1 MTAITT
7 LLLCALGGYLVGA
20 IPFGYLIGRLRGI
33 NIFEHGSGNLG
44 ATNVGRILGKRFG
57 ILVFVLDFLKGAIP
71 VLIVSRFVHVNND
84 DTLFPT
90 VLFAIAA
97 GMAAILGH
105 LFPIYLG
112 FRGGKGV
119 STGAGVI
126 AVLLPGPMLGT
137 VVMFAA
143 VLFLSRYMSLASMIG
158 GTMLF
163 LLQVTT
169 HAQPFSGANGALT
182 CFCAIAALL
191 VIVRHFANVR
201 RLVAGTESPLLRE
214 TDIMQ
219 RLARIVHVM
228 ALGFWFGG
236 AAFFT
241 FVTTPIIFS
250 AFEGLVEN
258 QSGGRPEWMPETITK
273 FQASQLAGIAVSPI
287 FPWYFLLQGI
297 CGLLALAT
305 AFRLAGGKPL
315 CRLERWRVVILVLG
329 ILTILIGFPLVQ
341 KIDGLRTA
349 RAAGDEAARAAF
361 ATWHLIS
368 LFLNFI
374 TVGLASVAMGMAAFL
389 PSGVSAP
396 VAPSQTLV
404 GASRP

>member
-1 MTAITT
+1 MTTLTT

-20 IPFGYLIGRLRGI
+20 IPFGYLIGRLRGV

-57 ILVFVLDFLKGAIP
+57 ILVFVLDFLKGALP
-71 VLIVSRFVHVNND
+71 VLVVSRFVQVND
-84 DTLFPT
+84 PEAPVPP
-90 VLFAIAA
+90 VLFAVAA
-97 GMAAILGH
+97 GMAAFLGH

-112 FRGGKGV
+112 FKGGKGV

-126 AVLLPGPMLGT
+126 AVLLPGPTLGT
-137 VVMFAA
+137 VVMFAIA
-143 VLFLSRYMSLASMIG
+143 LFLSRYMSVGSMIG

-169 HAQPFSGANGALT
+169 QPHPFSVANAGLT

-191 VIVRHFANVR
+191 VIGRHLPNVR
-201 RLVAGTESPLLRE
+201 RLFAGAETPLLKE
-214 TDIMQ
+214 NVIMR
-219 RLARIVHVM
+219 RLARIVHVI

-250 AFEGLVEN
+250 TFDGLVEN
-258 QSGGRPEWMPETITK
+258 QSGGRPDWMPESITRL
-273 FQASQLAGIAVSPI
+273 QASQLAGIAVSPI

-305 AFRLAGGKPL
+305 AFRLAQGKRL
-315 CRLERWRVVILVLG
+315 SLLERWRVTILVVG
-329 ILTILIGFPLVQ
+329 IVTILIGLPLVQ
-341 KIDGLRTA
+341 KIDSLRAA
-349 RAAGDEAARAAF
+349 RAAGDEVARAMF

-374 TVGLASVAMGMAAFL
+374 TVGLAGVAMGMAAYL
-389 PSGVSAP
+389 PNAANAAPILLQTPVSAK
-396 VAPSQTLV
+396 
-404 GASRP
+404 RP

>member
-57 ILVFVLDFLKGAIP
+57 ILVFVLDFLKGALP
-71 VLIVSRFVHVNND
+71 VLAVLQLVQVD
-84 DTLFPT
+84 DYPT

-97 GMAAILGH
+97 GMAAFLGH
-105 LFPIYLG
+105 LFPIYLK
-112 FRGGKGV
+112 FKGGKGV

-126 AVLLPGPMLGT
+126 AVLLPGPALGT
-137 VVMFAA
+137 VLMFGIGLIA
-143 VLFLSRYMSLASMIG
+143 SRYMSVASMVG
-158 GTMLF
+158 GTMLL
-163 LLQVTT
+163 LLQLTT
-169 HAQPFSGANGALT
+169 NAHPFSGAQAGLT
-182 CFCAIAALL
+182 CFCAIAATL
-191 VIVRHFANVR
+191 VIVRHFANVG
-201 RLVAGTESPLLRE
+201 RLFAGSESPLLQE
-214 TDIMQ
+214 NATMGS
-219 RLARIVHVM
+219 LARVVHVM

-241 FVTTPIIFS
+241 FVTTPIIFNT
-250 AFEGLVEN
+250 FDGLVEN
-258 QSGGRPEWMPETITK
+258 QTGSRPEWMPATITK
-273 FQASQLAGIAVSPI
+273 LQASQLAGIAVSPI

-305 AFRLAGGKPL
+305 AFRLAAGKPL
-315 CRLERWRVVILVLG
+315 GRFDRWRVAILVLG
-329 ILTILIGFPLVQ
+329 IVTILIGLPLVQ
-341 KIDGLRTA
+341 KIDGLRAA

-374 TVGLASVAMGMAAFL
+374 TVGLAGAAMGMAAFL
-389 PSGVSAP
+389 PS
-396 VAPSQTLV
+396 VAKPSQQ
-404 GASRP
+404 A